1 MVRKK
6 YVALS
11 NAATKQ
17 TATGSNK
24 EPLLSLEEVQLT
36 EQDKI
41 NVVANVRKL
50 IFPNDEAV
58 CDSYFM
64 IKRE

>member
-1 MVRKK
+1 MVIDQLKLFSFAPIICISSDGDLN
-6 YVALS
+6 VNS
-11 NAATKQ
+11 
-17 TATGSNK
+17 
-24 EPLLSLEEVQLT
+24 LT
-36 EQDKI
+36 EEDKI